1 LVDQQLGPAH
11 PTEDRTPARPTPS
24 LGERLTAPLMRIHA
38 KVMVGLELSISRA
51 VDEAF
56 ASLAREFRC

>member
-1 LVDQQLGPAH
+1 LVYSQLGPVH
-11 PTEDRTPARPTPS
+11 PPVDRTSARPTPS
-24 LGERLTAPLMRIHA
+24 LAERLTAPLMLIHA
-38 KVMVGLELSISRA
+38 KVMVGLELSITRA